1 MVKNID
7 QQLRTTITSDDYLN
21 DLTITK
27 TIW

>member
-7 QQLRTTITSDDYLN
+7 QQLITTITSDDYLN